1 MGDMNSKLGPEF
13 IPNYPKQITENG
25 KILAGILNGNQIP
38 KLASMKYINQGL
50 FCHDQVRPG
59 KFLAFFNL

>member
-38 KLASMKYINQGL
+38 KLASMKYIT
-50 FCHDQVRPG
+50 
-59 KFLAFFNL
+59 